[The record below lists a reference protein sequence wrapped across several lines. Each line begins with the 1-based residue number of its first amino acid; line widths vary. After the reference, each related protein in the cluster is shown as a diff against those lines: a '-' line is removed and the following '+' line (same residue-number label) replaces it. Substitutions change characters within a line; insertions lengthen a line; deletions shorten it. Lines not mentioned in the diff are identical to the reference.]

1 MHVIRTLALLVV
13 ASVLAG
19 SALAASGS
27 PAVVKLHTTS
37 LGKILV
43 AANGKTLY
51 MFAKDGPS
59 QSYCNGNCATFWPP
73 YLTSSR
79 PTAGAGVKKA
89 WLGTIHRADG
99 GIQVTYKTHPLYFF
113 AKDTKAGQTAGEGV
127 AAFGAKWWA
136 MSAAGTKVAKSSGG
150 GGGYHY

>member
-19 SALAASGS
+19 NALAASGP
-27 PAVVKLHTTS
+27 PAVVKLRTTS
-37 LGKILV
+37 LGKVLV

-51 MFAKDGPS
+51 MFAKDTPS
-59 QSYCNGNCATFWPP
+59 ASSCNGSCEKFWPP
-73 YLTSSR
+73 YLTNGT
-79 PTAGAGVKKA
+79 PKAGPGVKKA
-89 WLGTIHRADG
+89 WLGTIERADRG
-99 GIQVTYKTHPLYFF
+99 AQVTYKTHPLYYF
-113 AKDTKAGQTAGEGV
+113 AKDTKAGQTGGEGI

-136 MSAAGTKVAKSSGG
+136 VSAAGTKVTKPAGG